1 MDDVKRSWEALSK
14 FDPLWAIASRPGKE
28 GNRWEIG
35 EFMQTGITLV
45 DAFMLMPAK
54 FGCTVGTGSM
64 LDFGCGVGRTTVAFA
79 KYFQRCEGVD
89 IAEGMV
95 SGAQKLNTRPDRVH
109 YSVGELDRITFSDS
123 TFDLVYSRIVLQHMP
138 VELQAR
144 FIAEFIRV
152 IKPGGLAA
160 FQTPSENMVDSGT
173 VFKSPIE
180 TPDGVVTIDMNVFPR
195 VSVEATIAAAGGR
208 LVAAEEDQ
216 AAGSKCK
223 SFFYFV
229 TRD

>member
-1 MDDVKRSWEALSK
+1 
-14 FDPLWAIASRPGKE
+14 
-28 GNRWEIG
+28 
-35 EFMQTGITLV
+35 
-45 DAFMLMPAK
+45 
-54 FGCTVGTGSM
+54 VGTESM

-89 IAEGMV
+89 IAAGMV

-109 YSVGELDRITFSDS
+109 YSVGELDRITFSDR

-138 VELQAR
+138 VELQSR

-173 VFKSPIE
+173 VFKSPIV

-195 VSVEATIAAAGGR
+195 ASV
-208 LVAAEEDQ
+208 
-216 AAGSKCK
+216 
-223 SFFYFV
+223 
-229 TRD
+229 